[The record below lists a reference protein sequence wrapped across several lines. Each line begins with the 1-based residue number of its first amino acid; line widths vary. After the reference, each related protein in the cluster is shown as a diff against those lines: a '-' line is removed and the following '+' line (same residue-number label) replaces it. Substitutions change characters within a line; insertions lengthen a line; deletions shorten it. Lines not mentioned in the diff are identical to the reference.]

1 MSPLTSRFSVHK
13 THFGP
18 LTSRTIR
25 LAFAI
30 LSYKIFL
37 VICYTI
43 NRKLIKLGSDFE
55 YQSSEKK
62 KISYSN
68 IYVKDVYCYSQQLE
82 NTFEM
87 LWIKL
92 PDFISIHF
100 S

>member
-62 KISYSN
+62 KNLLFKYICERCILLFPTVREHLRN
-68 IYVKDVYCYSQQLE
+68 ALDK
-82 NTFEM
+82 T
-87 LWIKL
+87 
-92 PDFISIHF
+92 P
-100 S
+100 